1 MDYLLPREG
10 IIIQLYLKRCLVRIY
25 RIHKLYKRQ
34 DTNLDKKRKFNKFL
48 REELNS
54 IKIAVLTS
62 LKRILFRF
70 SSKKNFL
77 KSSTLSLL
85 LIKYLDL
92 DIITVLPQN
101 NSLESDAYYRA
112 ARYYLEG
119 YLLEE
124 REISHENN
132 IDRIEGYLQ
141 AFENLCEVQDWERA
155 NKIMSLYLDKAYLSL
170 PILSKIL
177 ITWGYEQRASTLYA
191 KLWQYSDIND
201 KDDYF
206 IQLGNLFTGLLKYE
220 EGIDCH
226 KKALSIIQSKKN
238 NKTKSKWELE
248 RECRCLNTLGQ
259 NYTTLGDYQ
268 SAVLCHRKALEIIIE
283 NKRKIGCWNKF
294 KTEYWNKFWEKYS
307 IFRSIF
313 LLLNLVA
320 ICLVFAIGNPVLA
333 QMLVPLFVLLM
344 NSIPTSIG
352 VSENILADTLNRL
365 GYVYFKI
372 EEYQTAIKCYE
383 KALDEA
389 SSNKKNSSE
398 LIDSLCNVGD
408 LYLRIEDSQNSIN
421 YYQKAL
427 QVVRGRI
434 LYNKQTQ
441 EGVVLQK
448 LGSAYIFRKDYQKAE
463 EQYAEALVC
472 FQKSENRGREASIL
486 NCLGCLYFD
495 LRKFNKA
502 IEYYEQAILIY
513 QQTEDYSNERI
524 VRQNLDV
531 ASQYLGLAEAE
542 TIGTGLD
549 RVEEIYTKVI
559 SPQQTSNLSPQA
571 LIEHYLQADS
581 SELEPADIRKIEQ
594 ALKSNTLDASMLAQG
609 FILLRKEKGL
619 DLVNNQLDWIYE
631 LACIADGSKPRYF
644 LPSPKPTG
652 RLASTAWME
661 ALLKQGL
668 LGEYSS
674 RIAITL
680 GAFGVFIPEMV
691 SPL

>member
-10 IIIQLYLKRCLVRIY
+10 IIIQLYLGRCLIRIYRIY

-34 DTNLDKKRKFNKFL
+34 DTGLDKKRKFNKFL
-48 REELNS
+48 REELNF
-54 IKIAVLTS
+54 IKIAVLAS

-70 SSKKNFL
+70 SSRKSFL
-77 KSSTLSLL
+77 ESSTLSLL
-85 LIKYLDL
+85 FVKYLDL
-92 DIITVLPQN
+92 DVVDFLPQN

-177 ITWGYEQRASTLYA
+177 ITWGYEQRASTLYT

-206 IQLGNLFTGLLKYE
+206 IQLGNLSAGLLKYE
-220 EGIDCH
+220 ECISCYE
-226 KKALSIIQSKKN
+226 KALTIIQGKK
-238 NKTKSKWELE
+238 NKTKSND
-248 RECRCLNTLGQ
+248 ECQCLNLLGQ
-259 NYTTLGDYQ
+259 NYTILGDYQ

-283 NKRKIGCWNKF
+283 NKRKLGCWNKF

-307 IFRSIF
+307 IFRSVF
-313 LLLNLVA
+313 LLLNLAVLLLHCA
-320 ICLVFAIGNPVLA
+320 VISVFPALVNPASMEMHL
-333 QMLVPLFVLLM
+333 LIFVLLN

-352 VSENILADTLNRL
+352 VSENIFAHTLNQL
-365 GYVYFKI
+365 GYVYFKM

-383 KALDEA
+383 KALDEG

-421 YYQKAL
+421 FYQKAL

-434 LYNKQTQ
+434 LHDKQIQ

-448 LGSAYIFRKDYQKAE
+448 LGSAYVFRKDYRKAE

-486 NCLGCLYFD
+486 NCLGCLYLD
-495 LRKFNKA
+495 LGKFNKA

-524 VRQNLDV
+524 VKRNLDV
-531 ASQYLGLAEAE
+531 ASQYLESL
-542 TIGTGLD
+542 
-549 RVEEIYTKVI
+549 
-559 SPQQTSNLSPQA
+559 
-571 LIEHYLQADS
+571 
-581 SELEPADIRKIEQ
+581 
-594 ALKSNTLDASMLAQG
+594 
-609 FILLRKEKGL
+609 
-619 DLVNNQLDWIYE
+619 
-631 LACIADGSKPRYF
+631 
-644 LPSPKPTG
+644 
-652 RLASTAWME
+652 
-661 ALLKQGL
+661 
-668 LGEYSS
+668 
-674 RIAITL
+674 
-680 GAFGVFIPEMV
+680 
-691 SPL
+691 